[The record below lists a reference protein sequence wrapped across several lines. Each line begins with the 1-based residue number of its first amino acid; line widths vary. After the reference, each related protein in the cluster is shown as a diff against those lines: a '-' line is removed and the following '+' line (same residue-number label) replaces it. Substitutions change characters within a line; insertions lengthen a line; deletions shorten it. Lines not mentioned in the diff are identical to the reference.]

1 MQTESESEEQGEV
14 LTALELVDADQDDG
28 EGPGLIPRYRVYREA
43 EQGNGIGPAVAAIN
57 RAYSNVEQQGQS
69 LAALTAIG
77 PAHNGIKLGD
87 LLASPALDSVREAMR
102 ANMVGVTEQMAAT
115 VRASISSFAVGAA
128 EHVTRQMTASLSEL
142 PRLMLGN
149 DAFENLRR
157 ASMGESAIEIMRG
170 AGISDSIRGMDT
182 WKDAT
187 ESLRLASGVS
197 LSGAARQM
205 LGEDMLT
212 HMRASLGASQGISS
226 RWEEATE
233 SLSLVLG
240 AADGIGGHI
249 SAMSALND
257 AYDGVGAALGITGG
271 ISSAMSLWED
281 SLASVMDRQREQ
293 ALQSINDFARNYAT
307 EQAAISRRMNESLS
321 QYASVL
327 RAEQQQREKAMYA
340 AFADMGRWQGP
351 SILWRDAVPHHWQV
365 YEPEPEPSA
374 EPFDMEYLPEGDW
387 RKLIDFVVEAGK
399 ATEKQILDY
408 LQQRSGR
415 LSRMPSPTE
424 LEETCN
430 AYQILKSKGLTVDA
444 IARRLGMSRAKLY
457 RWLKMAG
464 TFLQQ

>member
-1 MQTESESEEQGEV
+1 
-14 LTALELVDADQDDG
+14 
-28 EGPGLIPRYRVYREA
+28 
-43 EQGNGIGPAVAAIN
+43 
-57 RAYSNVEQQGQS
+57 
-69 LAALTAIG
+69 
-77 PAHNGIKLGD
+77 
-87 LLASPALDSVREAMR
+87 
-102 ANMVGVTEQMAAT
+102 
-115 VRASISSFAVGAA
+115 
-128 EHVTRQMTASLSEL
+128 
-142 PRLMLGN
+142 ML
-149 DAFENLRR
+149 
-157 ASMGESAIEIMRG
+157 
-170 AGISDSIRGMDT
+170 
-182 WKDAT
+182 
-187 ESLRLASGVS
+187 
-197 LSGAARQM
+197 Q
-205 LGEDMLT
+205 
-212 HMRASLGASQGISS
+212 QGISS

-240 AADGIGGHI
+240 VADGIGGHI

-327 RAEQQQREKAMYA
+327 RTEQQQREKAMYA

-351 SILWRDAVPHHWQV
+351 STLWRDAVPHHFQV
-365 YEPEPEPSA
+365 YEPEPSP
-374 EPFDMEYLPEGDW
+374 EPFDTEYLPEGDW

-464 TFLQQ
+464 TFLQ